1 MRLVAT
7 RAHDIPMAAA
17 GRSGATSYLWPQ
29 PRAEPTV
36 RRPLAPRHQL
46 SGQLTRD
53 DESEDRSGFL
63 TAVRTDGAPY
73 VPQGGLTFLLGYW

>member
-36 RRPLAPRHQL
+36 RRPLAPRHPVIRPINL
-46 SGQLTRD
+46 ATMNPRTGQV
-53 DESEDRSGFL
+53 